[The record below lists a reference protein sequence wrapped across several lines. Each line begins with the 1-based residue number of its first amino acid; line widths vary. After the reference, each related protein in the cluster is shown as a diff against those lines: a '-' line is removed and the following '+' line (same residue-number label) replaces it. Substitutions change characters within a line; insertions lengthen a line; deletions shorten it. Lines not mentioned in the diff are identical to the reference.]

1 MDELLDRVL
10 VAVGKTR
17 EEYDREV
24 EEQKGKSLINQ
35 DVSSLAEVTA
45 FLIVNTETMAQVN
58 AELMKKVFE
67 MEQRIE
73 ELEGNVNA

>member
-35 DVSSLAEVTA
+35 DVASLAEVTA

-67 MEQRIE
+67 MEQRMN
-73 ELEGNVNA
+73 ELEGNANA